1 MNIKLS
7 IGTCC
12 MTLLI
17 TMLLFSCKK
26 NSGGNDVTPPPAAA
40 EKVAVKFGVSDFT
53 REITDFGRSMN
64 TNTRAGSLKDYISF
78 FYYMAYDN
86 TGKLASSK
94 IQTQD
99 SLIFGSISDSLR
111 PGSYTIVMIGAKNRP
126 YIDGGG
132 VATPTDPSL
141 PLDRAY
147 ISFMPGDI
155 VKGNEV
161 FLKKFSINING
172 DSIVP
177 NVSLTRIVGKIEL
190 TIQDS
195 TSFHHTTANLSMDSQ
210 AYYIGSGTIADP
222 YVTVGGDP
230 YVTSLSVGSL
240 EAFVLNNKN
249 PFDIR
254 IKGYNASNQ
263 LLASKTITNVQIQWN
278 KKLILKGKLFSPD
291 IDPNFSIDASLND
304 WSADST
310 IINF

>member
-1 MNIKLS
+1 MNIKFS
-7 IGTCC
+7 IGACC
-12 MTLLI
+12 ITLF
-17 TMLLFSCKK
+17 TAMLLFSCKK
-26 NSGGNDVTPPPAAA
+26 NSGNNDATPPPSST

-53 REITDFGRSMN
+53 REVTDFGRSIN
-64 TNTRAGSLKDYISF
+64 TNARTGSLKDYISF

-86 TGKLASSK
+86 TGKLASYK
-94 IQTQD
+94 IQSKD
-99 SLIFGSISDSLR
+99 SVIFGSISDSLR
-111 PGSYTIVMIGAKNRP
+111 PGSYTIVMVGAKDQP

-132 VATPTDPSL
+132 VSYPTVPSF
-141 PLDRAY
+141 PLDRAF

-155 VKGNEV
+155 VQGNEV
-161 FLKKFSINING
+161 FLKKFAINING

-195 TSFHHTTANLSMDSQ
+195 ASFHHTTANLSMDSQ
-210 AYYIGSGTIADP
+210 TYYIGSGTISDP

-230 YVTSLSVGSL
+230 FVTSLGVGSL
-240 EAFVLNNKN
+240 EAFVLNNKK

-291 IDPNFSIDASLND
+291 IDPHFSIDASLND